1 MQITTQK
8 MTKIDRLVQYIHE
21 QIDNK
26 SMIQGARLKSV
37 RQLAAQLNF
46 SVSTVVEAYARL
58 VAEGRIEARKGSG
71 YFVTQHKCAILNVAT
86 PTQYEREIDPLW
98 ISRQSLMAN
107 KEVIKAGCGWLPV
120 DWMPE
125 HVVRKALKAA
135 AKSSVQT
142 LVDYPLPHGH
152 VGLRQLIARKNENYD
167 SKLDLEQILIT
178 DSASQAIDLIF
189 RLLLKASDVILIDD
203 PCYFNFLALIKVH
216 HVQAIA
222 IPFTQHGPDLEVFEQ
237 ALQHRPKLYITNSG
251 IHNPTGSSLSL
262 KYAYQIAKMAEQA
275 HLTIIEDD
283 IFAEFEFQPAPRYS
297 SLMGLSHVIQIGSF
311 SKTLSASIRCG
322 YIATEHYKIE
332 QLIDLKIA
340 TNFSSSNLNAEI
352 VYQALIESSYRKHI
366 EALRERLL
374 RVMQTTINRLEELG
388 IEVEQIPKAGIF
400 LWAKLP
406 EGMNAAEL
414 SKICLKDGVVLAP
427 GQAFSQ
433 SASASQYMRFN
444 VAQSCQPKV
453 DQSLK
458 RAIDILLRN
467 DPR

>member
-1 MQITTQK
+1 
-8 MTKIDRLVQYIHE
+8 MTKIASVVQYIHE

-26 SMIQGARLKSV
+26 SLIQGARLKSV

-58 VAEGRIEARKGSG
+58 VAEGRIEARKGAG
-71 YFVTQHKCAILNVAT
+71 YFVTKNKRVILNLAT
-86 PTQYEREIDPLW
+86 PIQYEREIDPLW

-107 KEVIKAGCGWLPV
+107 NEVIKAGCGWLPV

-125 HVVRKALKAA
+125 QVVRKALKAA

-142 LVDYPLPHGH
+142 LIEYPLPHGH

-167 SKLDLEQILIT
+167 STLDLEQILIT
-178 DSASQAIDLIF
+178 DSATQSIDLIF
-189 RLLLKASDVILIDD
+189 RLLLKAGDVILIDD

-216 HVQAIA
+216 HLQVIA
-222 IPFTQHGPDLEVFEQ
+222 IPFTEHGPDLEAFEQ
-237 ALQHRPKLYITNSG
+237 ALRHQPKLYITNSG
-251 IHNPTGSSLSL
+251 IHNPTGNSLSL
-262 KYAYQIAKMAEQA
+262 KYAYQIAKMAEQNN
-275 HLTIIEDD
+275 LTIIEDD

-297 SLMGLSHVIQIGSF
+297 ALLGLSHVIQIGSY

-322 YIATEHYKIE
+322 YIATEHNKIE

-340 TNFSSSNLNAEI
+340 TNFSGGNLNAEI

-374 RVMQTTINRLEELG
+374 RVMHTTIKRLKALG
-388 IEVEQIPKAGIF
+388 IEVEQVPQAGIF

-406 EGMNAAEL
+406 HGMNAAEL
-414 SKICLKDGVVLAP
+414 CKICLQDGVVLAP
-427 GQAFSQ
+427 GHAFSQ
-433 SASASQYMRFN
+433 STSASQYMRFN
-444 VAQSCQPKV
+444 VAQSCNPKV

-458 RAIDILLRN
+458 SAIDILRTQN
-467 DPR
+467 VG